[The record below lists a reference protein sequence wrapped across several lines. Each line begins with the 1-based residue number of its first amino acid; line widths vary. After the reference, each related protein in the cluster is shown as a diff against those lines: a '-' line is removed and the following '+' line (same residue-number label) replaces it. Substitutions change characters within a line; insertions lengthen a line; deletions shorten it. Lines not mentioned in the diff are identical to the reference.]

1 MTRPTLPPARPAL
14 RRVRGLLPALVLLAA
29 LIGCWQVVVTTRGVA
44 PYLLPAPS
52 RILDAFVGARALLA
66 TPVLTTTEEA
76 VAGLLIGAAVG
87 ALLAIALAAAPV
99 LRRALYPLLVASQ
112 TVPMIVLAPL
122 LVLWFGY
129 GLAPKVV
136 VVALIV
142 FFPVVV
148 STVAGLTGVD
158 GEMVDLVRG
167 MGASRLQVLRIVLVP
182 AAVPA
187 FFSGLRISAAYAVA
201 GAVVGEWVGAS
212 SGLGIFIDRSKA
224 SFRVDRVFVAVVIIA
239 LLSMALFALVGLG
252 ARLASPW
259 RYAAGAAD
267 REVAP

>member
-1 MTRPTLPPARPAL
+1 MTRPSVPLSHPAV
-14 RRVRGLLPALVLLAA
+14 RRARSLLPSLVLVAALV
-29 LIGCWQVVVTTRGVA
+29 GGWQVVVSARGIA
-44 PYLLPAPS
+44 PYLLPAPA
-52 RILDAFVGARALLA
+52 RIADAFVSARALLA
-66 TPVLTTTEEA
+66 APVLTTTQEA

-87 ALLAIALAAAPV
+87 AALAVVLAAAPV
-99 LRRALYPLLVASQ
+99 VRRAVYPLLVASQ

-129 GLAPKVV
+129 GLAPKIV

-142 FFPVVV
+142 FFPVAV
-148 STVAGLTGVD
+148 STVAGLTSVD
-158 GEMVDLVRG
+158 REMVDLVRS
-167 MGASRLQVLRIVLVP
+167 MGAGRLQVLRIVLVP

-259 RYAAGAAD
+259 RYAGDSAG
-267 REVAP
+267 REVTP